1 MHFSL
6 GLLTAQCR
14 SLCHCTFYQLLVF
27 TGLLHAALLLQVA
40 ARSMLKGFKVDNSSA
55 EQGQE
60 QTDRFMALVVPERI
74 PDSLLAEAEDGC
86 VGAVLTSV
94 G

>member
-1 MHFSL
+1 
-6 GLLTAQCR
+6 
-14 SLCHCTFYQLLVF
+14 
-27 TGLLHAALLLQVA
+27 
-40 ARSMLKGFKVDNSSA
+40 MLKGFKVDNSSA

-94 G
+94 GRAQGWSFAGRLSQPRSTCTRQEIFC